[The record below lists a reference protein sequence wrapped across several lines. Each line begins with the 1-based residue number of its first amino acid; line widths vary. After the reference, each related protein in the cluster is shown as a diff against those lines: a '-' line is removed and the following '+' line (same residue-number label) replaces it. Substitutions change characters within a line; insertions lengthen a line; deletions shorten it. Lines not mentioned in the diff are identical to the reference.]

1 MATIKVKTEGSRYT
15 MGGAPKPKTDMEGKQ
30 RRDRMTGEELF
41 TSQLIQ
47 FNDEGAEVLNIT
59 TPGAPTPAQGDDVVP
74 VGLIAIP
81 WQQGQRSGVAYRADG
96 IELAPLASGAGTGSA
111 SSAKG
116 SAS

>member
-1 MATIKVKTEGSRYT
+1 MATIRVKTEGSRYT

-41 TSQLIQ
+41 SSQVIQ
-47 FNDEGAEVLNIT
+47 FNDEGADVLNIT
-59 TPGAPTPAQGDDVVP
+59 TPGAPTTSQGDDVVP
-74 VGLIAIP
+74 VNLIAIP

-96 IELAPLASGAGTGSA
+96 IELAPLSSAAGSA

-116 SAS
+116 STS

>member
-30 RRDRMTGEELF
+30 RRDRMTGAELF

-47 FNDEGAEVLNIT
+47 FNDEGAEVLNVT
-59 TPGAPTPAQGDDVVP
+59 TPGAPTPSQGDDVVP

-96 IELAPLASGAGTGSA
+96 IELAPLAAGTGSV
-111 SSAKG
+111 SGAKG